1 MLVCPHI
8 RLVDGFV
15 GALLPDI
22 KDHDTTVVATGG
34 DQGWALGVEVDAHH
48 SGFSGEQVFGPGWVL
63 DCEAANETA
72 SLLQELIG
80 TIRYGEHVLIARVP
94 AHGCN
99 VLPLGLLGGKA
110 PEREDRAEGLRVGIV
125 SVVLVVL
132 VVIENLA
139 LGVLD
144 NHTLHDLE
152 AALHGC
158 GVDGLF
164 VLDLD
169 NLSRLLVSLSLG
181 SLLSVLA
188 KLIFVE
194 LHE

>member
-22 KDHDTTVVATGG
+22 KDHDTTIVATSG
-34 DQGWALGVEVDAHH
+34 DQGWALGVEVDAHY
-48 SGFSGEQVFGPGWVL
+48 SRFSAEQVFGPGWVL
-63 DCEAANETA
+63 DCEAANETTC
-72 SLLQELIG
+72 LLQEFIG
-80 TIRYGEHVLIARVP
+80 AIRHGEHILIARVP

-99 VLPLGLLGGKA
+99 VLPLGLLCGKA

-132 VVIENLA
+132 VVIEDLA

-152 AALHGC
+152 AALHG
-158 GVDGLF
+158 GRVDGLL

-169 NLSRLLVSLSLG
+169 NLSWLLVSLALG
-181 SLLSVLA
+181 SFLSVLA
-188 KLIFVE
+188 ELIFVK